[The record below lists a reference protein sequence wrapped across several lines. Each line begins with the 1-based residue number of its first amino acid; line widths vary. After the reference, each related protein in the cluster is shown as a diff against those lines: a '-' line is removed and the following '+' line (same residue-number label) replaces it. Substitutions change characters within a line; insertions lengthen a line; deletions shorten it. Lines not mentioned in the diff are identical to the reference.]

1 MTIDD
6 LLKMWANWLR
16 LPCNERLILSGGKH
30 PLARLMDG
38 NMGGRP
44 IYFSTLPYNI
54 NVDDSMAC
62 KVEIAISKLNKRY
75 RAVVQAEY
83 LQRAKQEQKA
93 EDMGITA
100 NAYRLRLHRAKQNLS
115 LLLKDLLKLC

>member
-6 LLKMWANWLR
+6 LLKMWANWSR

-38 NMGGRP
+38 NIRGRP
-44 IYFSTLPYNI
+44 IYFPTLPYNI
-54 NVDDSMAC
+54 NVDAWMAC
-62 KVEIAISKLNKRY
+62 KVEIAIGKLNKRY

>member
-6 LLKMWANWLR
+6 LLKMWANWSR
-16 LPCNERLILSGGKH
+16 LPCKERLILSGSKH

-38 NMGGRP
+38 DVSGRP
-44 IYFSTLPYNI
+44 IFCISLPYNI
-54 NVDDSMAC
+54 KVDDSIAY
-62 KVEIAISKLNKRY
+62 KVEIAIGKLNKRY
-75 RAVVQAEY
+75 RAVVQVEY

-115 LLLKDLLKLC
+115 LLLKDLLKRC